1 MYEQEKKAHQLLTIE
16 KQVAK
21 MTRASSLDSMKQ
33 STSSFYSRLVNRM
46 IENKE
51 HDYNNVQDLHIAPTS
66 DFTYN

>member
-21 MTRASSLDSMKQ
+21 MMRASSLDSMKQ

-46 IENKE
+46 IENKAWKE
-51 HDYNNVQDLHIAPTS
+51 EWKECRV
-66 DFTYN
+66 

>member
-21 MTRASSLDSMKQ
+21 MTRESSLDSMKQ
-33 STSSFYSRLVNRM
+33 SSSSFYSRLVNRM

-51 HDYNNVQDLHIAPTS
+51 HDYNNVQDLPIAPTS

>member
-21 MTRASSLDSMKQ
+21 MMRASSLDSMKQ
-33 STSSFYSRLVNRM
+33 SSSSFYSRLVNRM